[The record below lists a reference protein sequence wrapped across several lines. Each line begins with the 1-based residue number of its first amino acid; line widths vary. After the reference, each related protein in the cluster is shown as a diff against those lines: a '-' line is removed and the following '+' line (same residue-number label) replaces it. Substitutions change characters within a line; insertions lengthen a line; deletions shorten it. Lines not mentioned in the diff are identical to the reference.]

1 VELNR
6 AAAVAMARGPEQ
18 GLILIDRPEVAG
30 QLDSYIWLHAARA
43 DLLRRLG
50 RRSEARVA
58 YSRALTLTDNR
69 AERAYLEGRLAEA
82 GSVPEA

>member
-1 VELNR
+1 
-6 AAAVAMARGPEQ
+6 
-18 GLILIDRPEVAG
+18 LILIDRPEVAG